1 MTRPSRSR
9 DLRPLSVGVAT
20 VGVVSL
26 GTLAW
31 VGVDLDES
39 SPVVVAGLFIAL
51 VPAITVGLVISFR
64 MPSLVIGPLVITLGT
79 HPAYTLAFEALF
91 PPEQPAPRMP
101 GLVALVVLASTS
113 WVWWYVWPALIAL
126 LFPDDRLPSS
136 AWRIVSVGLLSSAAV
151 VAVGTVLDPQ
161 TYGDSGSV
169 NGPPLSVPS
178 QVVVVVTF
186 PALFLVLAFLMA
198 AVLSLVRRYRS
209 GDDVTRLQIRWLAAG
224 AAAFPLTLVTGWIVT
239 WLLDSPWS
247 AFLLVGLGIGAV
259 TMPISIAVSVLRY
272 GLWDLGK
279 LVSRTTSYLVVT
291 VTVVAIYAAV
301 VTSMSRLLPT
311 SSTSSVAVGT
321 LVAAALMRPVFRRVQ
336 RVVDRRFNR
345 AQFDAQQSVEAFGT
359 RLRGK
364 THADDVILDLVGVL
378 HSTLQPSTVVLWRPR
393 DPR

>member
-9 DLRPLSVGVAT
+9 DLRPLSIGVAT
-20 VGVVSL
+20 VGVASL
-26 GTLAW
+26 GAFAW
-31 VGVDLDES
+31 TGVVLDRF
-39 SPVVVAGLFIAL
+39 SPALVAGLFIGL
-51 VPAITVGLVISFR
+51 VPAIVVGLLISFR
-64 MPSLVIGPLVITLGT
+64 MPSLILGPLVIALGA
-79 HPAYTLAFEALF
+79 HPAYTFAFEALF
-91 PPEQPAPRMP
+91 PPEEPAPRMP

-113 WVWWYVWPALIAL
+113 WVWWYVWAALIAL

-136 AWRIVSVGLLSSAAV
+136 TWRIVSVGLLSSAAV

-178 QVVVVVTF
+178 QVVAVATV
-186 PALFLVLAFLMA
+186 PALILVLAFLMA

-259 TMPISIAVSVLRY
+259 TMPISIAVAVLRY

-291 VTVVAIYAAV
+291 VAVVAIYAVV

-311 SSTSSVAVGT
+311 SSTLSVAVGT

-345 AQFDAQQSVEAFGT
+345 AQFDAQQSVERFGT
-359 RLRGK
+359 RLRDK
-364 THADDVILDLVGVL
+364 TQADDVVVDLVDVL
-378 HSTLQPSTVVLWRPR
+378 SSTLQPSTVVLWRPNHP
-393 DPR
+393 D